1 MLNEL
6 LSFKL
11 FGFQWVYPWVFVL
24 IILLPFL
31 YRYFLRNQKKG
42 SGSNPI
48 QQNKSALQVSSL
60 STLKKT
66 KSTWKVKLILPHQI
80 LGAISFIFILLALAR
95 PQTSDTITKRNV
107 DGLDIVIVLDISDS
121 MLIEDMKPTNR
132 LESAKET
139 IKNFIDQRVSDRIGL
154 VIFAGEAFTLV
165 PPTLDYELLKNRVS
179 EITTAAEAR
188 IKDGTA
194 IGVAM
199 AAGAA
204 RLKDSTSKSKIMVFL
219 TDGENNSGTID
230 PNTGL
235 EIAKGYQIKIY
246 SIGLGKSGP
255 TKLPV
260 TVTDMFGRKTKRYQN
275 YESTVN
281 DELLQQMADV
291 TGGRY
296 FRANQ
301 EDSLKGVFNEI
312 NKLETTKIENTK
324 FVRYNEH
331 YPTFLLLGLM
341 CLSLFII
348 LKWTFLRRGP

>member
-1 MLNEL
+1 MLNEF

-11 FGFQWVYPWVFVL
+11 FGYQWLYPWVFLFFILTPL
-24 IILLPFL
+24 I
-31 YRYFLRNQKKG
+31 YYFKFKNKK
-42 SGSNPI
+42 NI
-48 QQNKSALQVSSL
+48 KATLQVSHLGVIKKIPPTLKVHLIKAHSILLWISL
-60 STLKKT
+60 S
-66 KSTWKVKLILPHQI
+66 
-80 LGAISFIFILLALAR
+80 FIILALAR
-95 PQTSDTITKRNV
+95 PQTSDTITKRSV

-165 PPTLDYELLKNRVS
+165 PPTLDYELVKNRVS

-204 RLKDSTSKSKIMVFL
+204 RLKDSNSKNKVMVFL

-235 EIAKGYQIKIY
+235 EIAKGYHIKIY

-255 TKLPV
+255 TKLPI
-260 TVTDMFGRKTKRYQN
+260 TVTDMFGRKSKRYQN

-291 TGGRY
+291 TSGKY
-296 FRANQ
+296 FRAIQ

-312 NKLETTKIENTK
+312 NKLETNKIENTN
-324 FVRYNEH
+324 FVRYTEH
-331 YPTFLLLGLM
+331 FQTFLLIGLF
-341 CLSLFII
+341 LLILYLI
-348 LKWTFLRRGP
+348 LKWTYLRRGP